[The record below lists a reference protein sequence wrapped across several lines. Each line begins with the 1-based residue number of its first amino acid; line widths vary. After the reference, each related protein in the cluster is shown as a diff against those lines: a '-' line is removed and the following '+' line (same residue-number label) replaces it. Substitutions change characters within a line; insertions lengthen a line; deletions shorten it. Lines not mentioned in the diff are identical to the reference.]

1 MVAIASMW
9 TLDGWLAA
17 HWMQQEDTEPLASVV
32 SDLEPNVMTRRHKIV
47 ELL

>member
-1 MVAIASMW
+1 MQLEQKMIAIALMK

-32 SDLEPNVMTRRHKIV
+32 SDLEPNVMTR
-47 ELL
+47 